1 MPRHRQSAA
10 ALAVLLCCL
19 AGCSEPGSPAAT
31 SATDAAPAP
40 SVAAPAVPAERR
52 ALAERALSAQRIYA
66 PAGDSAIEHF
76 LQLREDGGADASVET
91 ALLELV
97 PYAVI
102 GSEQA
107 MARQD
112 LAEAQR
118 LVALIE
124 RIDAQLP
131 SLVRLKAALADADR
145 AAAQAAIARAEA
157 EKQGLL
163 QAAREAELAAAAPAP
178 AAAERQDLAARA
190 SAVATPALA
199 ALPPPPPSPSLA
211 VAAPVVAADPPPPTG
226 PVPAP
231 VRATAAAPALLS
243 APPPRYPLTALRRK
257 LEGDVTVAFTIQP
270 DGSVASPR
278 VVAATKPGLFDQ
290 AALAATSRW
299 RFQAGAAPTEVTRQ
313 LRFRLDTAGQQVA
326 TP

>member
-10 ALAVLLCCL
+10 ALALLLSCL
-19 AGCSEPGSPAAT
+19 AGCSEPGAPAAA
-31 SATDAAPAP
+31 SATAAAQAP
-40 SVAAPAVPAERR
+40 SVAAAAPAERR

-91 ALLELV
+91 ALLELL

-112 LAEAQR
+112 LPEARR

-145 AAAQAAIARAEA
+145 AAAEAVIAQAEA
-157 EKQGLL
+157 AKQRLL
-163 QAAREAELAAAAPAP
+163 QAEREAELAAAASAPAVASRNDGSAQAAPVPAP
-178 AAAERQDLAARA
+178 
-190 SAVATPALA
+190 VLA
-199 ALPPPPPSPSLA
+199 ALPPAPPAVP
-211 VAAPVVAADPPPPTG
+211 VAAPVVATT
-226 PVPAP
+226 PVPSNDPSPAS
-231 VRATAAAPALLS
+231 VGATAAAPVLLS

-313 LRFRLDTAGQQVA
+313 LRFRLDTAGQQAA